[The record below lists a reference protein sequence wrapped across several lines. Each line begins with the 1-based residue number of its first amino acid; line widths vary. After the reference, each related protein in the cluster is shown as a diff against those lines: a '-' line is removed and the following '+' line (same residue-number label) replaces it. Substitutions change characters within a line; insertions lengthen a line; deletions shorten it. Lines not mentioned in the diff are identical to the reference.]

1 MGQDLITP
9 KNEILINDRLELP
22 SDKKHNKNQI
32 MPFMK
37 FDIEKLKNEILKQL
51 PQIHQNQNE
60 KLSDTKIDIN
70 NALL

>member
-22 SDKKHNKNQI
+22 SDKKQNKNQI